1 VHLYVPLDTSLPAGT
16 GFAITHPSVVVGW
29 DRVSHTPPC
38 ETLQQPGRVESSPSL
53 GETHRPVRLYGLI
66 DCRLNAERPLEQV
79 IELYGNRKDAE
90 EALRR
95 VLRDEP
101 SRAGAL
107 EVLELPLVECPTAS
121 FSFN

>member
-1 VHLYVPLDTSLPAGT
+1 
-16 GFAITHPSVVVGW
+16 
-29 DRVSHTPPC
+29 
-38 ETLQQPGRVESSPSL
+38 
-53 GETHRPVRLYGLI
+53 VRLYGLI